1 MSASLPSAG
10 TDARQ
15 GLIDSVDFWWHSI
28 DLGDGSVTPGRKSA
42 AWLQRELAALQL
54 PDLHGKSVLD
64 IGAWDGYYSFA
75 AERLGARR
83 VLALDHYVWSLDRAR
98 AEAYHARYARAGEA
112 APPIEQTDAWQPQT
126 LPGKRGF
133 DTARAA
139 LGSRVED
146 RVGDFMTVDA
156 AALGRFDVV
165 LFLGVLYHMENP
177 LAALRKLRTLTGG
190 MAVIET
196 HAVAVPAYE
205 HHALCEFYPAG
216 ELDGDVS
223 NWWGP
228 NLAALR
234 ALCLAAGFR
243 RVEVKQ
249 GPPSKSALQEALRR
263 LHLFAS
269 GARQRRPRHYRA
281 IVHAYV

>member
-1 MSASLPSAG
+1 MESSQLSKA
-10 TDARQ
+10 
-15 GLIDSVDFWWHSI
+15 IDDVDFWWHSI
-28 DLGDGSVTPGRKSA
+28 DLGNGVITPGRKSA
-42 AWLQRELAALQL
+42 DWLKNELAALQL
-54 PDLHGKSVLD
+54 PDLRGKSVLD

-83 VLALDHYVWSLDRAR
+83 VLALDHYVWSLDRAC
-98 AEAYHARYARAGEA
+98 AEAWHARYAGAGEV
-112 APPIEQTDAWQPQT
+112 APPIESTDAWQPQA

-146 RVGDFMTVDA
+146 RVGDFMDVPA
-156 AALGRFDVV
+156 AAIGTFDVV

-196 HAVAVPAYE
+196 HAVALPAYE
-205 HHALCEFYPAG
+205 HRALCEFYPNG

-249 GPPSKSALQEALRR
+249 GPPAKSALQEALRR

>member
-1 MSASLPSAG
+1 M
-10 TDARQ
+10 TDVATSPQELAQRCAEV
-15 GLIDSVDFWWHSI
+15 GFWWHSI
-28 DLGDGSVTPGRKSA
+28 DLGEGVTTPGRKSA
-42 AWLQRELAALQL
+42 MWLRQELETLQL
-54 PDLHGKSVLD
+54 PDLQGKSVLD

-83 VLALDHYVWSLDRAR
+83 VLALDHYVWSLDRTR
-98 AEAYHARYARAGEA
+98 AEAYHARYGLASEA
-112 APPIEQTDAWQPQT
+112 APPIEQTDAWRPQA

-133 DTARAA
+133 DIARAA

-146 RVGDFMTVDA
+146 LVGDFMTVDT

-177 LAALRKLRTLTGG
+177 LASLRKLADLTNEL
-190 MAVIET
+190 AVIET

-205 HHALCEFYPAG
+205 HRALCEFYPNG

-234 ALCLAAGFR
+234 AMCVAAGFR
-243 RVEVKQ
+243 RIEVKQ
-249 GPPSKSALQEALRR
+249 GPPHKSELREALRR

-269 GARQRRPRHYRA
+269 GARQRRPRYYRA
-281 IVHAYV
+281 IVHAWK

>member
-1 MSASLPSAG
+1 MTTQPL
-10 TDARQ
+10 DAAAHRA
-15 GLIDSVDFWWHSI
+15 LADAVDFWWHSI
-28 DLGDGSVTPGRKSA
+28 DLGNGVITPGRKSA
-42 AWLQRELAALQL
+42 DWLKHELAALRL

-83 VLALDHYVWSLDRAR
+83 VLALDHYVWSLDRAC
-98 AEAYHARYARAGEA
+98 AEAWHARYAGAGEV
-112 APPIEQTDAWQPQT
+112 APPIESTDAWQPQA

-133 DTARAA
+133 DTACAV

-146 RVGDFMTVDA
+146 RVSDFMDVPA
-156 AALGRFDVV
+156 AAIGTFDVV

-177 LAALRKLRTLTGG
+177 LAALRKLRTLTGE

-196 HAVAVPAYE
+196 HAVALPAYE
-205 HHALCEFYPAG
+205 HRALCEFYPNG

-234 ALCLAAGFR
+234 AMCLAAGFR

-249 GPPSKSALQEALRR
+249 GPPAKSALQEALRR

-269 GARQRRPRHYRA
+269 GARQRRPRCYRA

>member
-1 MSASLPSAG
+1 MTNAEASTQDLAKCC
-10 TDARQ
+10 AE
-15 GLIDSVDFWWHSI
+15 VDFWWHSI
-28 DLGDGSVTPGRKSA
+28 DLGAGVTTPGRKSA
-42 AWLQRELAALQL
+42 AWLAQELASLQL
-54 PDLHGKSVLD
+54 PDLRGKSVLD

-75 AERLGARR
+75 TERMGARR
-83 VLALDHYVWSLDRAR
+83 VLALDHYVWSLDRER
-98 AEAYHARYARAGEA
+98 AKAYHARYANADEA

-139 LGSRVED
+139 LDSRVEEY
-146 RVGDFMTVDA
+146 VGDFMTADA

-177 LAALRKLRTLTGG
+177 LAALRQLAALTGEV
-190 MAVIET
+190 AIIET

-205 HHALCEFYPAG
+205 HRALCEFYPAG

-243 RVEVKQ
+243 RVEIKQ
-249 GPPSKSALQEALRR
+249 GPPRKSALHESLRR
-263 LHLFAS
+263 LQLFAS
-269 GARQRRPRHYRA
+269 GKRQRRTRHYRA
-281 IVHAYV
+281 IVHAWK

>member
-1 MSASLPSAG
+1 M
-10 TDARQ
+10 
-15 GLIDSVDFWWHSI
+15 
-28 DLGDGSVTPGRKSA
+28 
-42 AWLQRELAALQL
+42 
-54 PDLHGKSVLD
+54 PDLRGKSVLD

-98 AEAYHARYARAGEA
+98 AEAWHARYAGAGEA
-112 APPIEQTDAWQPQT
+112 APPIESTDAWQPQT

-133 DTARAA
+133 DTARAT

-146 RVGDFMTVDA
+146 RVGDFMAVDA
-156 AALGRFDVV
+156 AELGRFDVV

-196 HAVAVPAYE
+196 HAVALPAYE
-205 HHALCEFYPAG
+205 HRALCEFYPNG

-281 IVHAYV
+281 IVHAYA

>member
-1 MSASLPSAG
+1 MTTQPLDAATRRASA
-10 TDARQ
+10 DA
-15 GLIDSVDFWWHSI
+15 VDFWWHSI
-28 DLGDGSVTPGRKSA
+28 DLGEGVTTPGRKSA
-42 AWLQRELAALQL
+42 DWLKNELAALQL
-54 PDLHGKSVLD
+54 PDLRDKSVLD

-83 VLALDHYVWSLDRAR
+83 VLALDHYVWSLDRAC
-98 AEAYHARYARAGEA
+98 AEAWHARYAGAGEA
-112 APPIEQTDAWQPQT
+112 APPIESTDAWQPHA

-146 RVGDFMTVDA
+146 RVGDFMDVPA
-156 AALGRFDVV
+156 AEIGTFDVV

-196 HAVAVPAYE
+196 HAVALPAYE
-205 HHALCEFYPAG
+205 HRALCEFYPNG

>member
-1 MSASLPSAG
+1 MSVPR
-10 TDARQ
+10 TDADPRQ
-15 GLIDSVDFWWHSI
+15 GLIDSVDFWWRSI
-28 DLGDGSVTPGRKSA
+28 DLGDGLVTPGRKSA
-42 AWLQRELAALQL
+42 AWLKRELAALQL
-54 PDLHGKSVLD
+54 PDLQGKSVLD

-83 VLALDHYVWSLDRAR
+83 VLALDHYVWSLDRNR
-98 AEAYHARYARAGEA
+98 ATDYHARHADAAAPA
-112 APPIEQTDAWQPQT
+112 APPIEQTDAWQPHT

-133 DTARAA
+133 DAAHAA
-139 LGSRVED
+139 LGSKVEAM
-146 RVGDFMTVDA
+146 VGDFMTLPA
-156 AALGRFDVV
+156 ETIGTFDVV

-177 LAALRKLRTLTGG
+177 LAALRKLRTLTGE

-196 HAVAVPAYE
+196 HAVALPAYE
-205 HHALCEFYPAG
+205 HRALCEFYPNG

-249 GPPSKSALQEALRR
+249 GAPRKSALHEALRR

-269 GARQRRPRHYRA
+269 GARTRRPRYYRA
-281 IVHAYV
+281 IVHAYK

>member
-1 MSASLPSAG
+1 MADSA
-10 TDARQ
+10 ARTQ
-15 GLIDSVDFWWHSI
+15 DLAQRCADVGFWWHSI
-28 DLGDGSVTPGRKSA
+28 DLGAGVTTPGHKSA
-42 AWLQRELAALQL
+42 PWLAQELAALQL
-54 PDLHGKSVLD
+54 PDLHGRSVLD

-83 VLALDHYVWSLDRAR
+83 VLALDHYVWSLDRER
-98 AEAYHARYARAGEA
+98 AKAYHARYAKAGEA

-133 DTARAA
+133 DAARAA

-146 RVGDFMTVDA
+146 HVGDFMTVDA

-177 LAALRKLRTLTGG
+177 LAAMRRLAALTGEV
-190 MAVIET
+190 AVIET
-196 HAVAVPAYE
+196 HAVVVPAYE
-205 HHALCEFYPAG
+205 HRALCEFYPNG

-243 RVEVKQ
+243 RVEVMQ
-249 GPPSKSALQEALRR
+249 GPPHRSALHESLRR

-269 GARQRRPRHYRA
+269 GHRQRRPRTYRA
-281 IVHAYV
+281 IVHAWK